1 MIFLTKNEV
10 LELRKLLCFNKLI
23 HDDPMLKTVVQKV
36 DSVDLG
42 FNIYDTQNE
51 EVPLDLEPDDTK
63 IILDLISMFSP
74 IVENDVYMRIYRK
87 IRKEM
92 LRSGCT

>member
-23 HDDPMLKTVVQKV
+23 HDDPKLKTVVQKV

-42 FNIYDTQNE
+42 FDIYDTQNE
-51 EVPLDLEPDDTK
+51 EVPLDLEPDDIK
-63 IILDLISMFSP
+63 IIFDLITIFNP
-74 IVENDVYMRIYRK
+74 IVENDIYMIIYRK